1 MIAMIHATLKTL
13 SSYLANK
20 TLSSV
25 ELTQAFLAQ
34 IDQFNSTLN
43 AFIAVDYDKTLLEAK
58 VADERLAKGDFH
70 PLTGIPIAIKDL
82 FCHQGW
88 KTTCCSTMLKNFIS
102 PYDAHVVEQCKKTN
116 MVILGHT
123 NMDEFAMGSSNE
135 YSCYGPVKN
144 PWNTDFTPGGSSG
157 GSAASVA
164 ARLTPVA
171 LGTDTGGS
179 IRQPASFC
187 GITGLKP
194 TYGLISRYGII
205 AFASSLDQCG
215 PMAKTAE
222 DCALLLNIL
231 AGFDER
237 DSTSLARPFEDY
249 THHLTDSINGLKIG
263 LPQEYFSEGLDP
275 KVSDLIDKALKALTE
290 LGAQIVDI
298 NLPNTH
304 LSIPAYYV
312 IAPAEASANLARY
325 DGVRFGHRASHYN
338 DLIDL
343 YEKSRAEGFGQEVKQ
358 RILIGTYVLS
368 HGYYEAYYLK
378 AQKVRRLI
386 ANDFQAAFEK
396 CDVIATPVTPT
407 AAFRLGERQNDPIKM
422 YLSDIYTISVNLAGL
437 PGISLPVGFINKL
450 PIGMQF
456 IGNYF
461 AESRLLNVAH
471 RLQQATNWHN
481 QQPNL

>member
-1 MIAMIHATLKTL
+1 MIEMLNATLKKL
-13 SSYLANK
+13 SSCLANK
-20 TLSSV
+20 TVSSV
-25 ELTQAFLAQ
+25 ELTQAFLSR
-34 IDQFNSTLN
+34 IDQLN
-43 AFIAVDYDKTLLEAK
+43 PILNTFVALDYDKTLLDAK
-58 VADERLAKGDFH
+58 VADQRLAKGTFH
-70 PLTGIPIAIKDL
+70 PLTGIPIAIKDIL
-82 FCHQGW
+82 CHQGW

-102 PYDAHVVEQCKKTN
+102 PYDAHVVEQCKKAN

-135 YSCYGPVKN
+135 YSCYGPAKN
-144 PWNTDFTPGGSSG
+144 PWNIDFTPGGSSG

-164 ARLTPVA
+164 ARLTPAA

-179 IRQPASFC
+179 IRQPAAFC
-187 GITGLKP
+187 GITSLKP
-194 TYGLISRYGII
+194 TYGAVSRYGMI

-222 DCALLLNIL
+222 DCALLLNTL
-231 AGFDER
+231 SGFDER
-237 DSTSLARPFEDY
+237 DSTSVMRPFEDY
-249 THHLTDSINGLKIG
+249 THHLADSIRGLRIG
-263 LPQEYFSEGLDP
+263 LPQEYFAEGLD
-275 KVSDLIDKALKALTE
+275 KNVSGLIDAAIQTLTQ
-290 LGAQIVDI
+290 LGAQIVNI
-298 NLPNTH
+298 NLPNTY

-325 DGVRFGHRASHYN
+325 DGVRFGHRANHYK

-343 YEKSRAEGFGQEVKQ
+343 YEKSRAEGFGKEVKQ

-378 AQKVRRLI
+378 AQKIRRLI
-386 ANDFQAAFEK
+386 ANDFQTAFEK

-407 AAFRLGERQNDPIKM
+407 TAFRLGERQNDPIKM

-437 PGISLPVGFINKL
+437 PGMSVPVGFIDKL
-450 PIGMQF
+450 PVGIQF

-461 AESRLLNVAH
+461 AESRLLNVAYH
-471 RLQQATNWHN
+471 LQQVTNWHN